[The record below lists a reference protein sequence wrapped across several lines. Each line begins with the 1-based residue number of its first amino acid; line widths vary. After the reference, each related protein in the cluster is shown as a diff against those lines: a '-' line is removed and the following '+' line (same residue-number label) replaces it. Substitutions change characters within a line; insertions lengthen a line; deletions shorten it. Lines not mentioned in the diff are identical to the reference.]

1 MEKEG
6 LKIGELAK
14 RTGMTVRALHH
25 YHHIGL
31 LTPSEFTDSNHRIY
45 TKEDILKLQQI
56 IFLKELGLRL
66 EDVKDIIER
75 PNYNPAGVIKYQL
88 DKVKEKIKIEQ
99 ELCEELEILYKF
111 LKGNKDVDLEKFIEV
126 IQLMQVG
133 VYNHFT
139 EEQIEKMKNIRRSFT
154 DEEQEKMQKEWTDF
168 INRLQR
174 CYDNNTQFE
183 DEEVKKLVNI
193 WTEAVD
199 KITNKDKE
207 IVKAAENFH
216 GENPDN
222 PISFGMTG
230 ELYRYLQEAI
240 EKNKIY

>member
-75 PNYNPAGVIKYQL
+75 PNHNPAEVIKYQL
-88 DKVKEKIKIEQ
+88 DKVKEKITRSC
-99 ELCEELEILYKF
+99 CE
-111 LKGNKDVDLEKFIEV
+111 N
-126 IQLMQVG
+126 
-133 VYNHFT
+133 
-139 EEQIEKMKNIRRSFT
+139 
-154 DEEQEKMQKEWTDF
+154 
-168 INRLQR
+168 
-174 CYDNNTQFE
+174 
-183 DEEVKKLVNI
+183 
-193 WTEAVD
+193 
-199 KITNKDKE
+199 
-207 IVKAAENFH
+207 
-216 GENPDN
+216 
-222 PISFGMTG
+222 
-230 ELYRYLQEAI
+230 
-240 EKNKIY
+240 